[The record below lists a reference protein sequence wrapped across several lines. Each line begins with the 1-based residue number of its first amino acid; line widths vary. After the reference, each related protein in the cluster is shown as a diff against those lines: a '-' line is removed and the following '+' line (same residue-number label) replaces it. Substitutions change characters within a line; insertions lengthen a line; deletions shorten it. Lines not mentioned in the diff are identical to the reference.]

1 MLRRGSGA
9 REARQSGASLGE
21 QTAYGLGSAVTSA
34 LAERLGN
41 TGLFKNAYG
50 SGWLD
55 DASLSTLGKLALSAV
70 SEGAEEFAEGVAD
83 PLLKRFTYDSDAVYD
98 DQWLYDT
105 LYDSAVGAAL
115 GTLGGAVDVGVDTDS
130 GQQKNTRAKQ
140 RMSME
145 DFTDTNSPVWNNLQ
159 YADSA
164 ARAAVMQQTHR
175 EMTEAGNI
183 VTIPE
188 SEIEKV
194 KGFFPDLRGMKKA
207 ERTPILKERIGM
219 LKADLKNLLQ
229 GISAKPVEFT
239 VNGNVLEARLYSTGI
254 REVMEKLTQEKAG
267 MLYGTSEIFQN
278 ARYMYSTPDKADD
291 PNIYRWNYFYTPV
304 KMGESI
310 VGVRIAVRDMKK
322 TENNRMESQI
332 YNWGIKTDASLD
344 GGSPG

>member
-1 MLRRGSGA
+1 MLT
-9 REARQSGASLGE
+9 EK
-21 QTAYGLGSAVTSA
+21 
-34 LAERLGN
+34 LGN
-41 TGLFKNAYG
+41 TGLLKSAYG
-50 SGWLD
+50 SGLLKD
-55 DASLSTLGKLALSAV
+55 PALSTLGKLAYSAV
-70 SEGAEEFAEGVAD
+70 SEGGEEFAEGLLD
-83 PLLKRFTYDSDAVYD
+83 PLLKNLTYDPTAVYD
-98 DQWLYDT
+98 DAWLDDT

-115 GTLGGAVDVGVDTDS
+115 GTLGGAVEVTDRTT
-130 GQQKNTRAKQ
+130 KDTRAKQ

-164 ARAAVMQQTHR
+164 AREAVMQQTHR
-175 EMTEAGNI
+175 EMTEAGSI

-188 SEIEKV
+188 SELERV
-194 KGFFPDLRGMKKA
+194 KGYFPDLRGMKKA
-207 ERTPILKERIGM
+207 DRTPILRERIGM

-239 VNGNVLEARLYSTGI
+239 VNGNILEARLYSTGI

-304 KMGESI
+304 RMGDSI
-310 VGVRIAVRDMKK
+310 VGVRIAVRDMKQ
-322 TENNRMESQI
+322 TEKSGPESQI
-332 YNWGIKTDASLD
+332 YNWGIKNGTPLD